1 MNILGMTG
9 NRFGFQDIL
18 CLDAQAAYRRRLH
31 AAVAAPFW
39 QSKYTSFPLLVN

>member
-1 MNILGMTG
+1 MKLHLLLTLSM
-9 NRFGFQDIL
+9 
-18 CLDAQAAYRRRLH
+18 CLDARAAYRRRLH